1 MEPLTNGEVQ
11 TVTELPSQEIEAH
24 HRAQDFEET
33 DDDADNLRL
42 YQQLYSYATHGN
54 TNGFHDTIE
63 KKLQDPNAR
72 VQLLSRRSPQ
82 NNTFVHIAVSSG
94 HAELAAEILQQHKP
108 LLLEKNFEGDTAL
121 HIAAKSKDIDT
132 TTNTLLREARGTID
146 VENNGDILTLLRM
159 KNNEENTA
167 LHEALIRGHQ
177 SVAKC
182 LIEADPAV
190 SLYTNKEQKS
200 PLYLAAEQGLVEIV
214 KLIKEKAV
222 EKNTEIQGK
231 SPLLAAI
238 IGRQKEEVLKI
249 ISNMEANILNSKDEK
264 GRTPLHCAAS
274 IGYLEGVRF
283 LGRRLMDSHRKD
295 HCGNFPIH
303 CASSKGHVDIV
314 KELLRH
320 CPDSMELRNSS
331 DQNILHVAARCG
343 EDNLVKYFLKKVEFR
358 MLINQKD
365 NRGNTP
371 LHLAKMYHH
380 PKAVDLLTFDR
391 RTNLKVLNDRGMTS
405 IDISES
411 TLETS
416 ASYHGII
423 PAVKEE
429 ENGVIQLYSSEQN
442 PRDSSSLPELDQILV
457 EPGPGME
464 KKRTTA
470 AAGQI
475 QNKAVAIAWWL
486 VNRLVNCLEYPR
498 TWLEDTRGM
507 LMVVATMIST
517 TTFEAAVNPP
527 GGVWQEN
534 NTNSSAGGTTYCT
547 HDKICSAGTSVA
559 GSVFPEIFLEFV
571 TYNTVSFI
579 ASLSVTLL
587 LVGGFPLRNR
597 VIMWLLSMA
606 MCVTLTSVALTYI
619 HALILVFPD
628 TEIYKSYEKIS
639 RISIVVWATLL
650 GIIAAIHTIRLII
663 WLARKLWGRF
673 KRKIPKSLRNVI
685 DSLVDSSRARH
696 RGKKF

>member
-1 MEPLTNGEVQ
+1 M
-11 TVTELPSQEIEAH
+11 EAH
-24 HRAQDFEET
+24 RRTQDFEET
-33 DDDADNLRL
+33 DGYADNLRL

-82 NNTFVHIAVSSG
+82 NNTFVHIAVRSG
-94 HAELAAEILQQHKP
+94 HAELAAGILQQHKP
-108 LLLEKNFEGDTAL
+108 LLLEKNFEGDSAL
-121 HIAAKSKDIDT
+121 HIAAKSGDIDT
-132 TTNTLLREARGTID
+132 TTNTLLREARGTTD
-146 VENNGDILTLLRM
+146 VENNGDVLTLLRM

-214 KLIKEKAV
+214 KLIKETAV

-238 IGRQKEEVLKI
+238 LGRQKKEVLKI
-249 ISNMEANILNSKDEK
+249 ISNMEANIFNSKDEK

-283 LGRRLMDSHRKD
+283 LGRRLMDFHQKD

-343 EDNLVKYFLKKVEFR
+343 EDNLVKYFLKKVEFQ

-365 NRGNTP
+365 NSGNTP

-380 PKAVDLLTFDR
+380 PKVVDLFTFDR

-405 IDISES
+405 LDISES

-416 ASYHGII
+416 ASY
-423 PAVKEE
+423 
-429 ENGVIQLYSSEQN
+429 
-442 PRDSSSLPELDQILV
+442 
-457 EPGPGME
+457 
-464 KKRTTA
+464 
-470 AAGQI
+470 
-475 QNKAVAIAWWL
+475 
-486 VNRLVNCLEYPR
+486 
-498 TWLEDTRGM
+498 
-507 LMVVATMIST
+507 
-517 TTFEAAVNPP
+517 
-527 GGVWQEN
+527 
-534 NTNSSAGGTTYCT
+534 
-547 HDKICSAGTSVA
+547 
-559 GSVFPEIFLEFV
+559 
-571 TYNTVSFI
+571 
-579 ASLSVTLL
+579 
-587 LVGGFPLRNR
+587 R
-597 VIMWLLSMA
+597 VQDNI
-606 MCVTLTSVALTYI
+606 
-619 HALILVFPD
+619 
-628 TEIYKSYEKIS
+628 
-639 RISIVVWATLL
+639 
-650 GIIAAIHTIRLII
+650 
-663 WLARKLWGRF
+663 
-673 KRKIPKSLRNVI
+673 
-685 DSLVDSSRARH
+685 
-696 RGKKF
+696 

>member
-1 MEPLTNGEVQ
+1 M
-11 TVTELPSQEIEAH
+11 
-24 HRAQDFEET
+24 
-33 DDDADNLRL
+33 
-42 YQQLYSYATHGN
+42 
-54 TNGFHDTIE
+54 
-63 KKLQDPNAR
+63 
-72 VQLLSRRSPQ
+72 
-82 NNTFVHIAVSSG
+82 
-94 HAELAAEILQQHKP
+94 
-108 LLLEKNFEGDTAL
+108 
-121 HIAAKSKDIDT
+121 
-132 TTNTLLREARGTID
+132 
-146 VENNGDILTLLRM
+146 LLRM

-222 EKNTEIQGK
+222 EKNTKIQGK
-231 SPLLAAI
+231 SPLFAAI
-238 IGRQKEEVLKI
+238 LGCRKKEVLKI

-264 GRTPLHCAAS
+264 GRTPLHCATS

-303 CASSKGHVDIV
+303 YASSKGHVDIV

-343 EDNLVKYFLKKVEFR
+343 EDNLVKYFLKNVEFQ

-371 LHLAKMYHH
+371 LHLAKMYRH
-380 PKAVDLLTFDR
+380 PKVVHLFTLDR
-391 RTNLKVLNDRGMTS
+391 RTNLKVLNDRGMTAL
-405 IDISES
+405 DISES

-416 ASYHGII
+416 ASYHGMI
-423 PAVKEE
+423 PSVKEE
-429 ENGVIQLYSSEQN
+429 PNGVIQLYSSEEN

-464 KKRTTA
+464 TKRT

-486 VNRLVNCLEYPR
+486 INRLVNCLEYPR
-498 TWLEDTRGM
+498 TWLEETRGM
-507 LMVVATMIST
+507 LMIVATMIST

-527 GGVWQEN
+527 GGVWQDN

-547 HDKICSAGTSVA
+547 QNNICFAGTSVA
-559 GSVFPEIFLEFV
+559 GSAFPKDFLRFV
-571 TYNTVSFI
+571 TFNTVSFI

-606 MCVTLTSVALTYI
+606 MCLTLTSMAVTYTLAVLLVVPNRDIFFSYQGISCKAFLGVWIAL
-619 HALILVFPD
+619 
-628 TEIYKSYEKIS
+628 
-639 RISIVVWATLL
+639 LL
-650 GIIAAIHTIRLII
+650 TIASIHTIRLII
-663 WLARKLWGRF
+663 WLSRKLWGRF
-673 KRKIPKSLRNVI
+673 KHKIPKSLRNVV

-696 RGKKF
+696 HNNKF

>member
-1 MEPLTNGEVQ
+1 
-11 TVTELPSQEIEAH
+11 
-24 HRAQDFEET
+24 
-33 DDDADNLRL
+33 
-42 YQQLYSYATHGN
+42 
-54 TNGFHDTIE
+54 
-63 KKLQDPNAR
+63 
-72 VQLLSRRSPQ
+72 
-82 NNTFVHIAVSSG
+82 
-94 HAELAAEILQQHKP
+94 
-108 LLLEKNFEGDTAL
+108 
-121 HIAAKSKDIDT
+121 
-132 TTNTLLREARGTID
+132 
-146 VENNGDILTLLRM
+146 
-159 KNNEENTA
+159 
-167 LHEALIRGHQ
+167 
-177 SVAKC
+177 
-182 LIEADPAV
+182 
-190 SLYTNKEQKS
+190 
-200 PLYLAAEQGLVEIV
+200 
-214 KLIKEKAV
+214 
-222 EKNTEIQGK
+222 
-231 SPLLAAI
+231 
-238 IGRQKEEVLKI
+238 
-249 ISNMEANILNSKDEK
+249 
-264 GRTPLHCAAS
+264 
-274 IGYLEGVRF
+274 
-283 LGRRLMDSHRKD
+283 MDSHRKD

-358 MLINQKD
+358 MLIDQKD

-380 PKAVDLLTFDR
+380 PKVVDLLTFDR

-405 IDISES
+405 VDISES

-464 KKRTTA
+464 KKRTAA

-475 QNKAVAIAWWL
+475 QNKVVAIAWWL

-498 TWLEDTRGM
+498 TWLEDTRGI

-517 TTFEAAVNPP
+517 ITFEAAVNPP

-547 HDKICSAGTSVA
+547 HDNICLAGTSVA
-559 GSVFPEIFLEFV
+559 GSVFPKIFLEFV

-606 MCVTLTSVALTYI
+606 MCLTLTFMALTYI
-619 HALILVFPD
+619 HALIIVFPD
-628 TEIYKSYEKIS
+628 TEIYKSFEKIS
-639 RISIVVWATLL
+639 HISIVVWVTLL

-673 KRKIPKSLRNVI
+673 KHKIPKSLRNVI

-696 RGKKF
+696 RTKKF